1 MCLTPFI
8 DFEVVDLIYRKLSV
22 LNDLADVVG
31 WLVTRMY
38 CGEMAGCI
46 EMPLGTSVGL
56 MQCHILLD
64 PVQNLM

>member
-38 CGEMAGCI
+38 CGEMAGWI

-56 MQCHILLD
+56 MQC
-64 PVQNLM
+64 QF